1 MKKNASLIR
10 VAAAALV
17 LSGGCTTNPA
27 EEVHYVNVSQAACSF
42 LGEGSKPLAIV
53 VDAAPAQ
60 WTAEPGASWVKVE
73 RTDATTLTVTVDDND
88 TGTERSAD
96 ITVQAGEAVR
106 PIRVYQLPKD
116 NSIARYR
123 TTNTF
128 DNGTAV
134 VSPSGRYV
142 GGFESTLL
150 EDGNTFEFWPVIIDV
165 EADERIVL
173 GPVHQSLHMLHEPHA
188 ISDQGLLFIA
198 DGQNG
203 GQVAFDIT
211 GNSFVPEIPEG
222 YKTLPEIQAVSADG
236 RYWVGYSKNNDGLHY
251 TLVWEDGVLAK
262 QLPMPDKNFVGED
275 FWYGILG
282 RGISADGSVIYGTTW
297 ENWDFG
303 MVYWKDWQNGGQAE
317 YVGKD
322 VHVRKV
328 EKALDSQGLEYD
340 YYCADGMICQ
350 ANRTNISPSGKW
362 IAGSYRTWTLA
373 ENRMDAVTSQV
384 AAFYDVETETTVI
397 VDEYGEST
405 GTHVTDDGIGF
416 IGLGSLGISSGRVY
430 DCNTRTDLGTTQE
443 WVYDNYGIIIP
454 NCYVTS
460 ISPDGTV
467 VFGRYL
473 ESSAGGHM
481 KFPGWYVAPPVAE

>member
-1 MKKNASLIR
+1 MKKNAILIR
-10 VAAAALV
+10 LAAAALV

-251 TLVWEDGVLAK
+251 TLVWEDGRSRRHWTA
-262 QLPMPDKNFVGED
+262 
-275 FWYGILG
+275 
-282 RGISADGSVIYGTTW
+282 RGSNTITI
-297 ENWDFG
+297 
-303 MVYWKDWQNGGQAE
+303 
-317 YVGKD
+317 
-322 VHVRKV
+322 VRT
-328 EKALDSQGLEYD
+328 A
-340 YYCADGMICQ
+340 
-350 ANRTNISPSGKW
+350 
-362 IAGSYRTWTLA
+362 
-373 ENRMDAVTSQV
+373 
-384 AAFYDVETETTVI
+384 
-397 VDEYGEST
+397 
-405 GTHVTDDGIGF
+405 
-416 IGLGSLGISSGRVY
+416 
-430 DCNTRTDLGTTQE
+430 
-443 WVYDNYGIIIP
+443 
-454 NCYVTS
+454 
-460 ISPDGTV
+460 
-467 VFGRYL
+467 
-473 ESSAGGHM
+473 
-481 KFPGWYVAPPVAE
+481 

>member
-1 MKKNASLIR
+1 MYI
-10 VAAAALV
+10 V
-17 LSGGCTTNPA
+17 TN
-27 EEVHYVNVSQAACSF
+27 
-42 LGEGSKPLAIV
+42 
-53 VDAAPAQ
+53 
-60 WTAEPGASWVKVE
+60 
-73 RTDATTLTVTVDDND
+73 
-88 TGTERSAD
+88 
-96 ITVQAGEAVR
+96 
-106 PIRVYQLPKD
+106 
-116 NSIARYR
+116 
-123 TTNTF
+123 
-128 DNGTAV
+128 
-134 VSPSGRYV
+134 
-142 GGFESTLL
+142 
-150 EDGNTFEFWPVIIDV
+150 
-165 EADERIVL
+165 
-173 GPVHQSLHMLHEPHA
+173 
-188 ISDQGLLFIA
+188 
-198 DGQNG
+198 
-203 GQVAFDIT
+203 
-211 GNSFVPEIPEG
+211 
-222 YKTLPEIQAVSADG
+222 
-236 RYWVGYSKNNDGLHY
+236 
-251 TLVWEDGVLAK
+251 
-262 QLPMPDKNFVGED
+262 
-275 FWYGILG
+275 
-282 RGISADGSVIYGTTW
+282 DGSVIYGTTW

>member
-1 MKKNASLIR
+1 ML
-10 VAAAALV
+10 
-17 LSGGCTTNPA
+17 
-27 EEVHYVNVSQAACSF
+27 
-42 LGEGSKPLAIV
+42 
-53 VDAAPAQ
+53 APAQ
-60 WTAEPGASWVKVE
+60 WMAEPVRVKVE

-88 TGTERSAD
+88 TGTERYRD

-106 PIRVYQLPKD
+106 PIRVYQLSKD

-222 YKTLPEIQAVSADG
+222 YKTLPGEYRRFPPTAGIGSAIPKTTTDCTIHWCG
-236 RYWVGYSKNNDGLHY
+236 RTAYWPNSS
-251 TLVWEDGVLAK
+251 
-262 QLPMPDKNFVGED
+262 MPDRISTGED

-282 RGISADGSVIYGTTW
+282 RRISADGSVIYGTTW

-303 MVYWKDWQNGGQAE
+303 MVYWKDWQNGGPRRNTSERMCMCGRSRRHWTAR
-317 YVGKD
+317 GSNTITI
-322 VHVRKV
+322 VRT
-328 EKALDSQGLEYD
+328 A
-340 YYCADGMICQ
+340 
-350 ANRTNISPSGKW
+350 
-362 IAGSYRTWTLA
+362 
-373 ENRMDAVTSQV
+373 
-384 AAFYDVETETTVI
+384 
-397 VDEYGEST
+397 
-405 GTHVTDDGIGF
+405 
-416 IGLGSLGISSGRVY
+416 
-430 DCNTRTDLGTTQE
+430 
-443 WVYDNYGIIIP
+443 
-454 NCYVTS
+454 
-460 ISPDGTV
+460 
-467 VFGRYL
+467 
-473 ESSAGGHM
+473 
-481 KFPGWYVAPPVAE
+481 